1 LLLLAGLLIVNYDL
15 FFRKNNCLIGD
26 YVVSI
31 FIVYY
36 LGC

>member
-15 FFRKNNCLIGD
+15 FFRKNNYLIGD

>member
-1 LLLLAGLLIVNYDL
+1 LLITI
-15 FFRKNNCLIGD
+15 FFLEKTICLIGD